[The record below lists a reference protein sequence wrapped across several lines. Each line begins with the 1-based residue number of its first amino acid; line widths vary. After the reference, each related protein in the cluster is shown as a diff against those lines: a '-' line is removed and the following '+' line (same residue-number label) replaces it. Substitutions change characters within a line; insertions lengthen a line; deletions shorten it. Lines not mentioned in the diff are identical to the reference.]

1 MAIDSKKF
9 TEQLIEQ
16 FKVFLSEKK
25 MDRPTTIKLLEE
37 TFRAMVRK
45 EYGTDENVEV
55 TINLDRGDVEI
66 WRFRTIVDDNSEDIW
81 DPDKI
86 SLTDARLI
94 QEDFEEGE
102 EVSDQIFLHKFGR
115 RTIQLGIQTL
125 KQKIKDLEKDH
136 LYQRYKDRVGEVI
149 IGEVVHFSARE
160 IVINDEGFDLTLPRE
175 KTIQKDRFNKG
186 EQVRAVID
194 SVEKINETPKII
206 LSRTAPAFLERLFES
221 EIPEVADGII
231 AIKKVVREP
240 GERAKVAVESYD
252 ERVDPVGAC
261 VGVKGVRIQNIVRE
275 LNNENID
282 VINFTTNVELF
293 IRRALSPA
301 NVSSITLDS
310 NKNTAYVYLKPDQV
324 SLAIGKS
331 GHNIK
336 LASRLVGMEIEAF
349 AEPEGLEMEEDIDL
363 QEFDD
368 EIEQW
373 VIDEFRRIGL
383 DTARRVL
390 AMSMEDLI
398 RRTDLEEE
406 TIQEVFKILQ
416 QEFEKDA

>member
-1 MAIDSKKF
+1 MNATLLV
-9 TEQLIEQ
+9 TE
-16 FKVFLSEKK
+16 FKSFLGDNQI
-25 MDRPTTIKLLEE
+25 DRPTTIRLLEE
-37 TFRAMVRK
+37 TFKTMVRK
-45 EYGTDENVEV
+45 EYETDENVEV

-66 WRFRTIVDDNSEDIW
+66 WRFRTIVDDDSEDIW

-86 SLTDARLI
+86 ALTDAKKI
-94 QEDFEEGE
+94 QDDFEEGE
-102 EVSDQIFLHKFGR
+102 EVSEQIILDKFGR

-125 KQKIKDLEKDH
+125 KQKIKDLKKDAIFQ
-136 LYQRYKDRVGEVI
+136 LYKDKVGDTI
-149 IGEVVHFSARE
+149 IGEVAHFSGRE
-160 IVINDEGFDLTLPRE
+160 IVVMDENGHDLILPRD
-175 KTIQKDRFNKG
+175 KAIPKDRFHKG
-186 EQVRAVID
+186 DHIKAIVD
-194 SVEKINETPKII
+194 KVEKINESPRIE
-206 LSRTAPAFLERLFES
+206 LSRTSPMFLERLFEQ
-221 EIPEVADGII
+221 EIPEVFDGII

-252 ERVDPVGAC
+252 DRVDPVGAC

-275 LNNENID
+275 LENENID
-282 VINFTTNVELF
+282 VINYTVNTELF

-301 NVSSITLDS
+301 TVASITIDT

-324 SLAIGKS
+324 SLAIGKN

-349 AEPEGLEMEEDIDL
+349 AEPEGLDLEEDIDL

-373 VIDEFRRIGL
+373 IIDEFRRIGL

-390 AMSMEDLI
+390 AMSKDDLL
-398 RRTDLEEE
+398 RRTELEEE
-406 TIQEVFKILQ
+406 TIDDVSKILR